1 MKLVTYENAGKMVPG
16 LLLEDEVADT
26 CTVAEIAGWSAS
38 DLAVLRSNRDVLG
51 HGVAKIKE
59 LFQVAQENLP
69 RLRNSGATTPVSETR
84 LGPPISDP
92 EKIICIGL
100 NYHDHAEELGI
111 APPEAPIFFAK
122 YANSLAGPSDD
133 ILPPAHTEKVDYE
146 AELAVVIGRRGRCI
160 PEDEALDYV
169 AGAMVL
175 NDVSARDLQMANQ
188 LWTGGKAIDTF
199 APCGP
204 ALVLGAEMGDLQ
216 NLRVQTRVNGD
227 LLQDG
232 TTAKLIFSVAE
243 IIVFLSR
250 IMTLEV
256 GDIIATGT
264 PAGVAAA
271 HTPPRFLKEGD
282 LVEISIEGLGSLHN
296 RVGPAWGASG

>member
-1 MKLVTYENAGKMVPG
+1 MKLVTYENAGQMVPG
-16 LLLEDEVADT
+16 LLLEGEVADT
-26 CTVAEIAGWSAS
+26 RAVAEMAGW
-38 DLAVLRSNRDVLG
+38 LAIDVAALRSNRDVLG
-51 HGVAKIKE
+51 YGMAKINE
-59 LFQVAQENLP
+59 LTSVAQENLSQ
-69 RLRNSGATTPVSETR
+69 LRKSGAAFAVSSTR
-84 LGPPISDP
+84 FGPPVPDP

-111 APPEAPIFFAK
+111 APPDAPIFFAK
-122 YANSLAGPSDD
+122 YANSLAGPADD
-133 ILPPAHTEKVDYE
+133 ILPPAHTDKLDYE
-146 AELAVVIGRRGRCI
+146 AELAVVIGRRGRSI
-160 PEDEALDYV
+160 SKDEALDYV

-204 ALVLGAEMGDLQ
+204 ALVLGEAMGDLQ
-216 NLRVQTRVNGD
+216 NLGVQTRVNGD

-243 IIVFLSR
+243 IIAFLSR

-282 LVEISIEGLGSLHN
+282 VVETCVEGVGCLRN
-296 RVGPAWGASG
+296 TVGPAWGAPD